1 MISIIGIHLILLC
14 VNNISGFRF
23 QSRAIVKS
31 RIRKLSRSHNAVVA
45 FNTHLRSSF
54 SDLSGRDDPDDKI
67 QIMLD
72 SFDSLKTS
80 PKEPVLPMEEPN
92 PIDDMVEKMATP
104 LQFFKGKVQEKKGN
118 DDNFII
124 TDADGMDEKATSDGK
139 GFVSGANNGKS
150 DESTVVDTDISQ
162 SSSGSPLDKTVE
174 SSPSPTPAV
183 DRPEIKHTDFEK
195 TASDKKTP
203 ALASE
208 VSESK
213 VAGTRDSSA
222 TTKSVEGA
230 EESPSEAGTF
240 RKIFDRTQTIDQTGR
255 STSSDEITAEH
266 TATTANNNFKALIQ
280 TIQTSSPSLPSFA
293 LPDFGSVEIGLVGGI
308 IVIISLYLSLAA
320 YLRGVDKDEGY
331 AEWDQYKKKDPDN
344 GDVDIMKKGVVVDA
358 AMYAATG
365 AIKDY
370 ATTQSTPYGLVN
382 KNQNPFMNTAAA
394 SASATIKPMSNT
406 PSIPVKEKTKLR
418 KQSTQS
424 SAPTSE
430 AESLNKMT
438 AQLERLDKLE
448 KEASSVESILAG
460 KIIPSSSGSIEVQK
474 IEEYC
479 EPTKVN
485 SECSESISSY
495 LSNLSEQQVEEGTQ
509 KAAAKQII
517 SYLDSLSHSSAARQT
532 SFEGTVPTQADI
544 AMKKGAMKKG
554 SSQTSAAFSSYL
566 DALSTGSVKE
576 PPSAQAVAGYLEV
589 LSTEAKKS
597 TSRVDSRIVEV
608 EDRLNRLESSVASL
622 PDNIASRLI
631 EWQSRQDQ
639 RVNDEIEKIKRYLMD
654 EKVSS
659 EDR

>member
-1 MISIIGIHLILLC
+1 MSIIGIHLILLC
-14 VNNISGFRF
+14 VNKISGFQF

-31 RIRKLSRSHNAVVA
+31 RIRKSSRSHYHNAVVA
-45 FNTHLRSSF
+45 INTHLRSSF

-80 PKEPVLPMEEPN
+80 PKDPVVAMEEPN

-118 DDNFII
+118 DDNIII
-124 TDADGMDEKATSDGK
+124 TDADGMDEKAS
-139 GFVSGANNGKS
+139 VPGANNGKS

-162 SSSGSPLDKTVE
+162 SSSDPPPDKTVE

-183 DRPEIKHTDFEK
+183 DRPQIKNNDFEK
-195 TASDKKTP
+195 TASDKNTP
-203 ALASE
+203 AVASE

-213 VAGTRDSSA
+213 VVGTRDSSA

-240 RKIFDRTQTIDQTGR
+240 RKIFDRTQTIDQTSR

-266 TATTANNNFKALIQ
+266 TATTANNNFKALVQ

-293 LPDFGSVEIGLVGGI
+293 LPELGSVEIGLVGGI

-344 GDVDIMKKGVVVDA
+344 SDVDIMKGVDVDT

-382 KNQNPFMNTAAA
+382 KNQNPFMNTKAA
-394 SASATIKPMSNT
+394 SASATTKPMSNT
-406 PSIPVKEKTKLR
+406 PSIPVKENIKLR
-418 KQSTQS
+418 KQSTHS
-424 SAPTSE
+424 SSPTSE

-639 RVNDEIEKIKRYLMD
+639 RVNDEIEKIKTYLMD

-659 EDR
+659 GDS